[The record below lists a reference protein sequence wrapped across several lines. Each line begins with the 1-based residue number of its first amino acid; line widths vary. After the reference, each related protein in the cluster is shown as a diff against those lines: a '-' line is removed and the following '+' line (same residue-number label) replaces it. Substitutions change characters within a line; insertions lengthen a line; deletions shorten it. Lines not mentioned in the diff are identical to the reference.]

1 MYMIFSFSG
10 QAGDTSSD
18 LSFRVSRKIVSI
30 GNEVLGTNLAEDR
43 IDHYAER
50 INGFVRKLAHVT
62 EYFALAVA
70 VAFPLYVYGLRGMLL
85 MLLAGAFCVAFA
97 CGDEFHQSFVSGRTP
112 SKRDVCIDSIGI
124 FFGILVVRMVGWT
137 GRMTIFRSKSPEPE
151 QPQPN
156 PYYRPVP
163 PRNPDSYPGASRRM
177 RLPVSSLQTIRRTG
191 KDREILLLKGRRD
204 RRTRRVL
211 TLVPDTADRMSQISI
226 RKLQTADMIMKRMGN
241 MKMRRNRSAASL
253 FAYSI
258 MTMNMKR
265 RKSKRKRKN
274 LLPNHVLFLL
284 RNTKVKQERGSL
296 CRNAIQIPKIPG
308 GSRRV
313 FRVQT
318 RIITKI
324 QITIK
329 TRITPILTRIWR
341 RIRRDRG
348 IRLLFRSAPS
358 P

>member
-163 PRNPDSYPGASRRM
+163 PRNPDSYPGG
-177 RLPVSSLQTIRRTG
+177 VQTYAPPRQQSPNNPAHWQG
-191 KDREILLLKGRRD
+191 
-204 RRTRRVL
+204 
-211 TLVPDTADRMSQISI
+211 P
-226 RKLQTADMIMKRMGN
+226 GN
-241 MKMRRNRSAASL
+241 PSPQR
-253 FAYSI
+253 
-258 MTMNMKR
+258 
-265 RKSKRKRKN
+265 
-274 LLPNHVLFLL
+274 
-284 RNTKVKQERGSL
+284 QERPPYPQGSDP
-296 CRNAIQIPKIPG
+296 CAG
-308 GSRRV
+308 YRRPYV
-313 FRVQT
+313 ANFDPEASNR
-318 RIITKI
+318 RYDYEEDGEYEDEEE
-324 QITIK
+324 
-329 TRITPILTRIWR
+329 PISGKPL
-341 RIRRDRG
+341 
-348 IRLLFRSAPS
+348 RLFHYDDEYEEEEVEEEEKKPS
-358 P
+358 PKSRPFFFQKHKR